1 MQTVN
6 DCCNQ
11 SARYLF
17 LMSNKKKYSSYD
29 DFYRNLHTSGASI
42 IEFNNG
48 SVPCIC
54 VEDEQFKKFVN
65 YAAGR
70 KMAVDTNL
78 DIYHNEKDVFVQ
90 INMNILDTDF
100 EDSFLFHANEMV
112 AFFKAMLD
120 SALIVL
126 SPTDPSLMSE
136 NIFAIQLPKKESLEE
151 AFRIISKYTNKT
163 GFE

>member
-1 MQTVN
+1 
-6 DCCNQ
+6 
-11 SARYLF
+11 
-17 LMSNKKKYSSYD
+17 MSNQKRYSSYD

-42 IEFNNG
+42 VEFNNG
-48 SVPCIC
+48 RVPCIG
-54 VEDEQFKKFVN
+54 VENERFRKFVN
-65 YAAGR
+65 HAAGR

-78 DIYHNEKDVFVQ
+78 DIYHNGRDVFVQ
-90 INMNILDTDF
+90 INMKVLDTDF
-100 EDSFLFHANEMV
+100 EDSFLFHANEML
-112 AFFKAMLD
+112 AFFKVMLD

-136 NIFAIQLPKKESLEE
+136 NIFAIQLPKRERLEE

>member
-1 MQTVN
+1 
-6 DCCNQ
+6 
-11 SARYLF
+11 
-17 LMSNKKKYSSYD
+17 MSSKKKYSSYD
-29 DFYRNLHTSGASI
+29 DFYRNLHAGGASI

-48 SVPCIC
+48 RVPCIC
-54 VEDEQFKKFVN
+54 VENELFRKFVN
-65 YAAGR
+65 HAAGR

-90 INMNILDTDF
+90 INLRILDTNI

-112 AFFKAMLD
+112 SFFKVMLE

-126 SPTDPSLMSE
+126 SPADTSLTSE
-136 NIFAIQLPKKESLEE
+136 NIFAIQLPKREKLEE
-151 AFRIISKYTNKT
+151 AFRIISKYANKT

>member
-1 MQTVN
+1 
-6 DCCNQ
+6 
-11 SARYLF
+11 
-17 LMSNKKKYSSYD
+17 MSNKRNYSSYD

-42 IEFNNG
+42 IEFNNERA
-48 SVPCIC
+48 PCIG
-54 VEDEQFKKFVN
+54 VDSEWFKNFMN

-90 INMNILDTDF
+90 INLRILDTDF
-100 EDSFLFHANEMV
+100 EDSFLFHVNDMV

-120 SALIVL
+120 SALILL
-126 SPTDPSLMSE
+126 SPNDSTSMSE
-136 NIFAIQLPKKESLEE
+136 NIFAIQLPKKEKLEE